1 MFRDGWQAMSVHSG
15 HHGSHRGSQLHLCA
29 ACMANRY
36 SAAIVLTCALRTTVG
51 DYVRLQG
58 GG

>member
-1 MFRDGWQAMSVHSG
+1 MSVHSG